1 MNRNGGTRGK
11 LGVVVGLARP
21 GKGVRMVVKIRGK
34 ERTER
39 EQGWGWCAKKPRI
52 WSLLPVPVLLGGFI
66 SNATVAEY
74 RIS

>member
-21 GKGVRMVVKIRGK
+21 GKGVRMVVVKIRGK

-39 EQGWGWCAKKPRI
+39 EQG
-52 WSLLPVPVLLGGFI
+52 
-66 SNATVAEY
+66 
-74 RIS
+74 